1 MFKEQL
7 HKSFDAIS
15 PSPELLDRIS
25 AMMSE
30 EAARPKP
37 SIKMNAVKYGGI
49 AAALALAAGGTVFVL
64 NNANNGIATTD
75 TASKAIAAETVGAAA
90 ADNYDGI
97 TEAAPAAYGAET
109 IAGAAVAN
117 EENAETY
124 GVYGI
129 EDDNAALM
137 AESAEDETVQEK
149 SDSENLLKTNEAAAT
164 EMITMA
170 ATTTTASTTTAAS
183 TTAAPAA
190 GDIDAGAAMNN
201 DDYDLYEECADETP
215 MLDEE
220 QAAPI
225 YDDAAYISNS
235 VPDNA
240 AEASDGDSAPA
251 GDEFELTDKKL
262 VLDGKLCWIVSL
274 TPLDSIVWDGNRY
287 ISLNSGKEPGYT
299 RLISKENL
307 VGTVKRVDG
316 EPQNELE
323 TDFFLD
329 SELYRGDGLIFLTA
343 KPTESLLR
351 DELNKR
357 ELPKIDGIDSFTT
370 DNVLLVYAVFRD
382 SDYPDHNFIG
392 SPEFNRYIS

>member
-30 EAARPKP
+30 EATRPKP

-64 NNANNGIATTD
+64 NNANTGINTTNK
-75 TASKAIAAETVGAAA
+75 ASEAIMTETVGAAA
-90 ADNYDGI
+90 ANNYDGI
-97 TEAAPAAYGAET
+97 TEAATAAYGTET

-124 GVYGI
+124 GI
-129 EDDNAALM
+129 EDDNAAFM
-137 AESAEDETVQEK
+137 AESAEDETAQEK
-149 SDSENLLKTNEAAAT
+149 SDSEDLLKTNEAVAT

-201 DDYDLYEECADETP
+201 DDYDLYEECADEAP

-220 QAAPI
+220 PAAPI

-240 AEASDGDSAPA
+240 AEEANGDSAPA
-251 GDEFELTDKKL
+251 GGAAELTDKKL

-274 TPLDSIVWDGNRY
+274 TPLDSIVKDGSKY

-329 SELYRGDGLIFLTA
+329 AELYRGDGLTFLTA

-351 DELNKR
+351 DELKNPT
-357 ELPKIDGIDSFTT
+357 LPEIEGAESLTT
-370 DNVLLVYAVFRD
+370 ENVLLVYAVFQD